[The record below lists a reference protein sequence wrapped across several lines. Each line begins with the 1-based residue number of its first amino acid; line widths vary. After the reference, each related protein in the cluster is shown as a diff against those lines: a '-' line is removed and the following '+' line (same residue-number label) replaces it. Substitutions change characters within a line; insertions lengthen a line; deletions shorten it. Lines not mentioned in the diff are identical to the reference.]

1 MTPAERDAQ
10 NLRECDDAYHKILG
24 RHLVSDQRDYLE
36 IAEAI
41 LQRHTMSPE
50 EFEALL
56 RAQQPAW
63 TRPTR
68 EVTLASMRGD
78 LCHRA
83 TTGDGHSYI
92 AGTGQWCYLGLDDA
106 TWAREVAY
114 HRAHNE
120 PFFVG
125 AARVDYLQERGEI
138 PFDLTRDPGLFRARL
153 ERAYTD
159 GMIPFVDL
167 QLYDDGHGAETIA
180 VWERLLP
187 ELRDHLCG
195 VVTALELDVAGGPS
209 AYTPE
214 EHEHLIRMF
223 RDACGEQLVV
233 MVSFNVKSD
242 EVTEPVIYDGRC
254 AASAED
260 WWLRGIGQ
268 VVDVLGLRM
277 PYCLTTDRHTFA
289 EELSGAIYRLQEA
302 FPIPEAWA
310 DGTPLSDEAQAN
322 LRNHFASK
330 LVIPLEY
337 GSSIEMA
344 SADKRALRVFA
355 QNSLLRADGSSVVTG
370 FNEG

>member
-24 RHLVSDQRDYLE
+24 RHLVSDQREYLE

-50 EFEALL
+50 EFEELL
-56 RAQQPAW
+56 RAQQPAL

-68 EVTLASMRGD
+68 EVVLASMRGD

-83 TTGDGHSYI
+83 TTGDGHSYV

-153 ERAYTD
+153 ERAYAD
-159 GMIPFVDL
+159 DMIPFLDL
-167 QLYDDGHGAETIA
+167 QLYDDGRGAETIA
-180 VWERLLP
+180 VWQRLLP

-195 VVTALELDVAGGPS
+195 VVTALELEVCGGPS

-214 EHEHLIRMF
+214 EHERLIRMF
-223 RDACGEQLVV
+223 RDACGDRLAI

-242 EVTEPVIYDGRC
+242 DNPEPVFWDGR
-254 AASAED
+254 AGKPQD
-260 WWLRGIGQ
+260 YWLRGIGQ
-268 VVDVLGLRM
+268 DIDVLGYRL
-277 PYCLTTDRHTFA
+277 PTCLNTDKYRFA

-302 FPIPEAWA
+302 FPIPATWA
-310 DGTPLSDEAQAN
+310 DGTPLRPEAQGN
-322 LRNHFASK
+322 LRNNFASK
-330 LVIPLEY
+330 IVIPLEY
-337 GSSIEMA
+337 GTAPEMA
-344 SADKRALRVFA
+344 STDKRALRLFA
-355 QNSLLRADGSSVVTG
+355 QESLKRADGTTVVAG
-370 FNEG
+370 YGEG